1 MATISTYT
9 IPAYLTPDRVAANT
23 TIYWEITTPAS
34 GIASA
39 DLIDITTLPAGVK
52 VVDAWVQ
59 AAATLGASCTVKLQI
74 NGSDVTGATTAGG
87 ASLVRMTAQPAINA
101 SALTIRLLVGGAAIA
116 AAARLTVVVN
126 YMNA

>member
-23 TIYWEITTPAS
+23 TIYWEITTPTS

-39 DLIDITTLPAGVK
+39 DLIDVTTLPAGVK

-59 AAATLGASCTVKLQI
+59 AAGTLGASCTLALQI
-74 NGSDVTGATTAGG
+74 NGVSITGATTAAA
-87 ASLVRMTAQPAINA
+87 ASLARMTAQPAISA
-101 SALTIRLLVGGAAIA
+101 SALPIRLIVAGAGIT
-116 AAARLTVVVN
+116 AAARVTVVVN

>member
-1 MATISTYT
+1 MATISTYA
-9 IPAYLTPDRVAANT
+9 IPAYLTPDRVAADT
-23 TIYWEITTPAS
+23 TIYWEITTPTS

-39 DLIDITTLPAGVK
+39 DLIDVTTLPAGVK

-59 AAATLGASCTVKLQI
+59 AAGTLGASCTVKLQI
-74 NGSDVTGATTAGG
+74 NGVDVTGATTAGG
-87 ASLVRMTAQPAINA
+87 ASLSRMTAQPAINA
-101 SALTIRLLVGGAAIA
+101 SAVPIRLLVGGAAIA